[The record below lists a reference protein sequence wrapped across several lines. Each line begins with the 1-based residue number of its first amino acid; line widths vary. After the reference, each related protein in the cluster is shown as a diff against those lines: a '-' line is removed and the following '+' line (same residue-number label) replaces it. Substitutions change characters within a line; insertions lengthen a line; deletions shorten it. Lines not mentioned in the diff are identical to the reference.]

1 MKYLFTFFFLWACF
15 ALFLGPMIGGAG
27 AGFVALCIAAG
38 HVDEDEKAAKKQ
50 QEERLAR
57 LEQQLQQKNGK

>member
-1 MKYLFTFFFLWACF
+1 MKYLFTFVVVWALA
-15 ALFLGPMIGGAG
+15 ALFLGPIIGGAAG
-27 AGFVALCIAAG
+27 AGFLALCIAAG

-57 LEQQLQQKNGK
+57 LEQQLNDPR